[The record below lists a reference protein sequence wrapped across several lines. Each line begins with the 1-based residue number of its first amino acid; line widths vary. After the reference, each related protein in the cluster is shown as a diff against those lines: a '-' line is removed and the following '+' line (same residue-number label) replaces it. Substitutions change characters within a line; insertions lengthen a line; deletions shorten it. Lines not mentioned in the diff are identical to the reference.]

1 MFVLILL
8 YLAIG
13 FVFACANCA
22 IHGTPT
28 PPDMSE
34 KDKNMFV
41 LIVAFWA
48 FIIPF
53 KFIRR
58 LYIAIR
64 ASLAKNKLEILK
76 IAHFLRI
83 PTKKPAKQQ

>member
-1 MFVLILL
+1 MILLILL
-8 YLAIG
+8 YFAVG

-34 KDKNMFV
+34 EDKNMFV

-48 FIIPF
+48 ILAPF
-53 KFIRR
+53 KFVRR

-64 ASLAKNKLEILK
+64 ASLTKSKND
-76 IAHFLRI
+76 
-83 PTKKPAKQQ
+83 

>member
-1 MFVLILL
+1 MVFVVILL
-8 YLAIG
+8 YLVFG

-34 KDKNMFV
+34 EDKNMFV
-41 LIVAFWA
+41 LIVSFWA
-48 FIIPF
+48 ILAPF
-53 KFIRR
+53 KFARC

-64 ASLAKNKLEILK
+64 ASLAKGKND
-76 IAHFLRI
+76 
-83 PTKKPAKQQ
+83 

>member
-1 MFVLILL
+1 MVILLILL
-8 YLAIG
+8 YFAIG
-13 FVFACANCA
+13 FVIACANCA

-34 KDKNMFV
+34 EDKNMFA

-48 FIIPF
+48 IFFPV
-53 KFIRR
+53 KFVRR

-64 ASLAKNKLEILK
+64 ALLVKDKND
-76 IAHFLRI
+76 
-83 PTKKPAKQQ
+83 